1 MPKNT
6 WIGATS
12 GAHAWD
18 DVANWSRGVVPDPSS
33 LVTIGEAGNYS
44 VVIAASDQPDVIG
57 SLTLSGTGNHTLLD
71 RGSLSVLGN
80 TRIAGN
86 TIQIAANGSASF
98 ANVNLDSSATI
109 VEQGS
114 LRAAG
119 TLRGTGG
126 TVDVIGG
133 NLFAGA
139 INGSNTY
146 SISVGGT
153 LEVDGRTSGSS
164 TLSFGDGDANTL
176 VFDNP
181 GTKLAAHITG
191 LSGSD
196 TIDISSLVFSSA
208 YTTNYDG
215 KTLKIEHGTIP
226 VFTFSDIANGGS
238 VSLAAAPGGGTM
250 IAACYLKGT
259 LILTDAGERPVEE
272 LTIGDRLVTL
282 SGDTKPIKWIGR
294 RSYQGRFIAGNRDVL
309 PIRFTANALADGVP
323 SCNLEVSPNHAMYID
338 GALVPAKRLVNGVT
352 IYQLNV
358 ADSVEYFHIELETHN
373 VIFAG
378 GAPAETFVDCDSR
391 GIFHNA
397 GEFSRLYPNDAPP
410 KWAFCAPLIEGGDV
424 LRTIR
429 RRLDE
434 RTESFGYTTT
444 FDPSMSLLV
453 DGCAITATAV
463 NGCVYRFELT
473 KPPTDVRIMSRSGI
487 PAEVDCASA
496 ESRRL
501 GVNLRRFVLKNG
513 YITVTVEHPHPW
525 LIEGFHEA
533 EAGHRW
539 TDGEARVPA
548 AFFSGF
554 TEGLTIEVE
563 VLDRT
568 IPYRTSP
575 RSSLESKTNFDPQPT
590 IGQHRHFGRSPT
602 AS

>member
-6 WIGATS
+6 WIGDTS
-12 GAHAWD
+12 GIHAWD
-18 DVANWSRGVVPDPSS
+18 DAANWSRGIVPDSSS

-44 VVIAASDQPDVIG
+44 VVIAASDQPYVIG

-71 RGSLSVLGN
+71 RGSLSVIGN

-98 ANVNLDSSATI
+98 ANVNLDSSATL

-114 LRAAG
+114 FRATG
-119 TLRGTGG
+119 TLNGTGG
-126 TVDVIGG
+126 TVDVVGG
-133 NLFAGA
+133 NLLAGA

-146 SISVGGT
+146 SISLGGT
-153 LEVDGRTSGSS
+153 LEVDGRTSGNS
-164 TLSFGDGDANTL
+164 TLSFVDGNTNAL

-196 TIDISSLVFSSA
+196 TIDISSLAFSSA

-226 VFTFSDIANGGS
+226 VFTFSNISNAGS

-272 LTIGDRLVTL
+272 LAIGDRLVTL
-282 SGDTKPIKWIGR
+282 SGDTKRIKWIGR

-309 PIRFTANALADGVP
+309 PIRFTANSLADGVP
-323 SCNLEVSPNHAMYID
+323 SCNLEVSPNHAIYID
-338 GALVPAKRLVNGVT
+338 GALVPAKRLVNGAT

-358 ADSVEYFHIELETHN
+358 ADSVEYFHIELPTHN

-378 GAPAETFVDCDSR
+378 GTPAESFVDCDSR

-397 GEFSRLYPNDAPP
+397 SEFSRLYPDDASS

-424 LRTIR
+424 LQAIR
-429 RRLDE
+429 RRLDA

-444 FDPSMSLLV
+444 FDPGISLLV
-453 DGCAITATAV
+453 DGRAITATVV
-463 NGCVYRFELT
+463 NGYVYQFELT
-473 KPPTDVRIMSRSGI
+473 KPPTDVRIMSRSGV
-487 PAEVDCASA
+487 PAEVDCASV

-501 GVNLRRFVLKNG
+501 GVNLRRLVLKNSN
-513 YITVTVEHPHPW
+513 ITVTVEHPHPW

-533 EAGHRW
+533 EAAHRW
-539 TDGEARVPA
+539 TDGEAHVPA

-554 TEGLTIEVE
+554 TDSLTIDVE
-563 VLDRT
+563 VLDHT

-575 RSSLESKTNFDPQPT
+575 RSSLELETNCHPQPT
-590 IGQHRHFGRSPT
+590 RDPSRHFDRSLT